1 MAFGYGVLVGAEEC
15 SERWRDGSFL
25 VLRVGLGWAK
35 EAGADFL
42 PENFSFGVKLATNRV
57 LVGSD

>member
-1 MAFGYGVLVGAEEC
+1 VLVGAEEC